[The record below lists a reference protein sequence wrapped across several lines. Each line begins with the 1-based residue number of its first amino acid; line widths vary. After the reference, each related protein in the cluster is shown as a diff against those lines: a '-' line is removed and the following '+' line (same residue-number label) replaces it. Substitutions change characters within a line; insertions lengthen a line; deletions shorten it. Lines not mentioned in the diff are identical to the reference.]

1 MLYFSE
7 TGRLD
12 KMKWINLYGLM
23 FVAVILVPNIVF
35 AVKCNDGFENLWKN
49 KIVEF
54 LEHIGRFSCFLFMI
68 VDIPGTC
75 FGWQSSEM
83 MAVYLAVNAVLAA
96 AYCIIWAV
104 CFRKSGI
111 FRALALSIIPSVMFL
126 FSGLLCRSVLLTAAA
141 LIFAP
146 SHIMLSYKNARLQAN
161 EA

>member
-1 MLYFSE
+1 
-7 TGRLD
+7 
-12 KMKWINLYGLM
+12 MKWLNIYGLV
-23 FVAVILVPNIVF
+23 FVVIILIPNIVF
-35 AVKCNDGFENLWKN
+35 AVKCKDGFENLWKN
-49 KIVEF
+49 KIVEI
-54 LEHIGRFSCFLFMI
+54 LEQIGRFSCFLFMI

-75 FGWQSSEM
+75 FGWQSSET

-111 FRALALSIIPSVMFL
+111 FRALALSSIPSAIFL
-126 FSGLLCRSVLLTAAA
+126 FSGLMCRSVLLTAAA

-146 SHIMLSYKNARLQAN
+146 SHIMLSYKNALLQAN

>member
-1 MLYFSE
+1 M
-7 TGRLD
+7 D
-12 KMKWINLYGLM
+12 WVNLYGIA
-23 FVAVILVPNIVF
+23 FVAVILVPNIIF
-35 AVKCNDGFENLWKN
+35 AVKCKDGFENLWKN
-49 KIVEF
+49 KIVEI
-54 LEHIGRFSCFLFMI
+54 LEQIGRFSCFLFMI

-75 FGWQSSEM
+75 FGWQSSET

-104 CFRKSGI
+104 CFRKSSI

-126 FSGLLCRSVLLTAAA
+126 FSGLISGSVPLTAAA

-146 SHIMLSYKNARLQAN
+146 SHVTLSYKNAKLQAN

>member
-1 MLYFSE
+1 
-7 TGRLD
+7 
-12 KMKWINLYGLM
+12 
-23 FVAVILVPNIVF
+23 
-35 AVKCNDGFENLWKN
+35 
-49 KIVEF
+49 
-54 LEHIGRFSCFLFMI
+54 MI

-96 AYCIIWAV
+96 AYCIVWAV